1 MGTLTIVPQ
10 APRMG
15 SERHGERGWKN
26 VIDIY
31 IFFKE
36 NRISHCR
43 KKLKLVL
50 LVAIPVALAHHPNG
64 LVRRLLLG

>member
-1 MGTLTIVPQ
+1 MQKQQYEKTAISCFRTLVRLMGTLTIVPQ

-36 NRISHCR
+36 NRISQ
-43 KKLKLVL
+43 
-50 LVAIPVALAHHPNG
+50 
-64 LVRRLLLG
+64 